1 MSFYT
6 DKLRKRPN
14 TSQKRTMPKKRKIL
28 QESEEEEECER
39 KYEAEC
45 VVGGPRFVNGV
56 LCVLVK
62 WKGFSEATWVSKKNF
77 EEDVGGTKAL
87 AEMVEA
93 GKNMMWWTAVD
104 ECEESDS
111 EEDMASKKRKRVH
124 RVDSDDEPNDEP
136 EPGPSQKKKKKRNRD
151 E

>member
-14 TSQKRTMPKKRKIL
+14 TSQKRTMPKKRL
-28 QESEEEEECER
+28 EESEDEEPTW
-39 KYEAEC
+39 EAEC
-45 VVGGPRFVNGV
+45 VMGSKTVKGV
-56 LCVLVK
+56 EWVLVK
-62 WKGFSEATWVSKKNF
+62 WQGCSEPTWEPKDTFQK
-77 EEDVGGTKAL
+77 DVGGKESL
-87 AEMVEA
+87 AKMMEA
-93 GKNMMWWTAVD
+93 GKNTTWETAVD

-111 EEDMASKKRKRVH
+111 EEDMAPRKRVH
-124 RVDSDDEPNDEP
+124 RVDSDDESNEEP

>member
-45 VVGGPRFVNGV
+45 VMGSKTVENVDQ
-56 LCVLVK
+56 VLVK
-62 WKGFSEATWVSKKNF
+62 WHTYSVPTWEPKDTFQK
-77 EEDVGGTKAL
+77 DVGGKESL
-87 AEMVEA
+87 AKMMEA
-93 GKNMMWWTAVD
+93 GKNTTWETAVY

-111 EEDMASKKRKRVH
+111 EEDTNRRRVH
-124 RVDSDDEPNDEP
+124 RVDSDDEDNDEP
-136 EPGPSQKKKKKRNRD
+136 EPGPSQKKKKKKRNRD